1 MKSAF
6 SIATL
11 CAASSAVLI
20 QRSQVPVLD
29 MANPFSEIEE
39 LSIAE
44 PLPRLALDSLQV
56 MAATPMCMGPPG
68 EEPDCPAGNL
78 YISSG

>member
-20 QRSQVPVLD
+20 QSEPRVLD

-56 MAATPMCMGPPG
+56 MAATPMCMAPPG

-78 YISSG
+78 YLSSG

>member
-20 QRSQVPVLD
+20 QSEPVLD
-29 MANPFSEIEE
+29 MANPLI
-39 LSIAE
+39 LAE
-44 PLPRLALDSLQV
+44 TESMAMDSL
-56 MAATPMCMGPPG
+56 
-68 EEPDCPAGNL
+68 N
-78 YISSG
+78 ISEV

>member
-20 QRSQVPVLD
+20 QSEPVLD

-44 PLPRLALDSLQV
+44 PLPMLALDPLHV
-56 MAATPMCMGPPG
+56 MASTPMCMAPPG

-78 YISSG
+78 YIESG